1 MAIEER
7 KRLLKSCSK
16 PMEWEDR
23 STARERERLERKGSI
38 KNDKSAFLPYSHSVL
53 PYHFKVALI

>member
-23 STARERERLERKGSI
+23 STARERETGEEGLSK
-38 KNDKSAFLPYSHSVL
+38 K
-53 PYHFKVALI
+53 